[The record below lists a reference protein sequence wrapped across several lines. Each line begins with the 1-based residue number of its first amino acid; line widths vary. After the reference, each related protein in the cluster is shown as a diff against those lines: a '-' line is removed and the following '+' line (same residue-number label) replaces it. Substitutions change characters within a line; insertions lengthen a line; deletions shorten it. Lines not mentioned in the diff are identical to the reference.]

1 MFGPPSKQQSKQV
14 PSPEELRGA
23 FNQLYG
29 SQPRLFSA
37 PGRVNLIGEHTDY
50 NEGFVLPMAANLRT
64 YVAAAPRDD
73 SLIRVHSFNLGEQLL
88 FDLEVKL
95 SPAQKRWLSYI
106 EGVARVLA
114 DKRLSL
120 KGADVAISSQVPI
133 GAGLSSSAALEMS
146 VGYALLKLAG
156 TEVDLMQL
164 ALCAQTAEHL
174 FVGTKS
180 GLMDQL
186 TAAFG
191 VRNQAMLIDCRS
203 LERELAVMNLPNMAV
218 VICDTGVK
226 HSLATSAYNERR
238 RECEQAVTILK
249 IWNPAINS
257 LRDVTLADVESHK
270 DLMPEGIQR
279 RCRHVIS
286 ENDRTLSAAQ
296 ALRHGHVE
304 RLGELMNLSHES
316 LRDDY
321 EVSCR
326 ELDLMVELARQQEGV
341 AGARM
346 MGGGFGGSTV
356 NLVASD
362 RLNQFRRFV
371 SDGYHAATGLL
382 PTIFSVEADDGV
394 QEFMS

>member
-1 MFGPPSKQQSKQV
+1 MFGSSSITKSKQL

-23 FNQLYG
+23 FYQLYG
-29 SQPRLFSA
+29 RKPRLFSA

-50 NEGFVLPMAANLRT
+50 NEGFVLPIAANLRT

-88 FDLEVKL
+88 FDLEDVPK
-95 SPAQKRWLSYI
+95 PGQRRWLSYI
-106 EGVARVLA
+106 EGVARVLV

-164 ALCAQTAEHL
+164 VLAAQTAEHL
-174 FVGTKS
+174 YVGTKS

-191 VRNQAMLIDCRS
+191 VRNHAMLIDCRS
-203 LERELAVMNLPNMAV
+203 LESELAVMNIPNVAI

-226 HSLATSAYNERR
+226 HTLATSAYNERR

-249 IWNPAINS
+249 KWNPAINS
-257 LRDVTLADVESHK
+257 LRDVTLGDFESHK
-270 DLMPEGIQR
+270 DLLPEAIQR

-286 ENDRTLSAAQ
+286 ENDRTLSAAE
-296 ALRHGHVE
+296 ALKHGQVE

-321 EVSCR
+321 EVSSR
-326 ELDLMVELARQQEGV
+326 ELDLMVELARQQEDV

-356 NLVASD
+356 NLVAID
-362 RLNQFRRFV
+362 RLDQFRRVV
-371 SDGYHAATGLL
+371 SDGYHAATGLP

-394 QEFMS
+394 QEFIS